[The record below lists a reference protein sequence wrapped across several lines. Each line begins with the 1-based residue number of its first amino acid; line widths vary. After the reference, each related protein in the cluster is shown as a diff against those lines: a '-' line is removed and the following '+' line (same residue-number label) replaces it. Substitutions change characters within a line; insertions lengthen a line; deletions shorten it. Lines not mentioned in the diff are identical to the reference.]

1 MPRLSL
7 YPQRVIRACGDA
19 ARLSTDR
26 YARSREKLCHDST
39 RAMKRRPS
47 LELLDSDAGTERE
60 IAGSLRDLQMFNQ
73 WFGGVRTTE
82 SLVRRALAESHV
94 HSASLLEVAAG
105 AGFVPAQIRKRLSP
119 NLDLTITLLDRART
133 HLDGS
138 DRAVAGDALAL
149 PFADR
154 SFDLVSCN
162 LFVHHLAPDQLR
174 PFVREAL
181 RVCRV
186 AFLINDVVRNPIHLV
201 LTYAGFPLY
210 RSRITRNDAPASVRQ
225 AYTPAELRELL
236 QPLTSRPVQISRHYL
251 YRMGIIA
258 WKAA

>member
-1 MPRLSL
+1 
-7 YPQRVIRACGDA
+7 
-19 ARLSTDR
+19 
-26 YARSREKLCHDST
+26 
-39 RAMKRRPS
+39 MKRRPS

-60 IAGSLRDLQMFNQ
+60 IAGSLRDLEMFNR

-82 SLVRRALAESHV
+82 KLVRRALAKNDGQ
-94 HSASLLEVAAG
+94 SASLLEVAAG
-105 AGFVPAQIRKRLSP
+105 AGFVPAKIQKRLSP
-119 NLDLTITLLDRART
+119 QLDLTITFLDRART
-133 HLDGS
+133 HLNGS

-149 PFADR
+149 PFADS

-162 LFVHHLAPDQLR
+162 LFVHHLAPDELQR
-174 PFVREAL
+174 FAREAL

-186 AFLINDVVRNPIHLV
+186 AFLVNDVVRSPIHLA

-225 AYTPAELRELL
+225 AYTPAELSELL
-236 QPLTSRPVQISRHYL
+236 QPLTARPVQISRHYL

>member
-1 MPRLSL
+1 
-7 YPQRVIRACGDA
+7 
-19 ARLSTDR
+19 
-26 YARSREKLCHDST
+26 
-39 RAMKRRPS
+39 MKRRPS

-82 SLVRRALAESHV
+82 KLVRRALAESRGQ
-94 HSASLLEVAAG
+94 SASLLEVAAG
-105 AGFVPAQIRKRLSP
+105 AGFVPAQIQERLSP
-119 NLDLTITLLDRART
+119 QLDLTITFLDRART
-133 HLDGS
+133 HLNGS
-138 DRAVAGDALAL
+138 NRAVAGDALAL
-149 PFADR
+149 PFADS

-162 LFVHHLAPDQLR
+162 LFVHHLAPDELQR
-174 PFVREAL
+174 FAREAL

-186 AFLINDVVRNPIHLV
+186 AFVVNDVVRSPIHLA

-236 QPLTSRPVQISRHYL
+236 QPLTAEPVQISRHYL
-251 YRMGIIA
+251 YRMGIIV
-258 WKAA
+258 WKQA

>member
-1 MPRLSL
+1 
-7 YPQRVIRACGDA
+7 
-19 ARLSTDR
+19 
-26 YARSREKLCHDST
+26 
-39 RAMKRRPS
+39 MKRRPS

-73 WFGGVRTTE
+73 WFGGVRTAE
-82 SLVRRALAESHV
+82 KLVRRALAERSGHF
-94 HSASLLEVAAG
+94 ASLLEVAAG
-105 AGFVPAQIRKRLSP
+105 AGFVPAQIRERLSP
-119 NLDLTITLLDRART
+119 DLDLTVTLLDRART
-133 HLDGS
+133 HLNGS

-149 PFADR
+149 PFADG

-162 LFVHHLAPDQLR
+162 LFVHHLAPDELGR
-174 PFVREAL
+174 FAREAL

-186 AFLINDVVRNPIHLV
+186 AFLINDVVRDPVHLA

-225 AYTPAELRELL
+225 AYTPAELRDLL
-236 QPLTSRPVQISRHYL
+236 QPFTVGPVQISRHYL

-258 WKAA
+258 WKQP

>member
-1 MPRLSL
+1 
-7 YPQRVIRACGDA
+7 
-19 ARLSTDR
+19 
-26 YARSREKLCHDST
+26 
-39 RAMKRRPS
+39 MKRRPS

-60 IAGSLRDLQMFNQ
+60 VAASIRDLQMFNQ
-73 WFGGVRTTE
+73 WFGGVTTTE
-82 SLVRRALAESHV
+82 KLVRHAVAGIPG

-105 AGFVPAQIRKRLSP
+105 AGFVPAKIRERLSP
-119 NLDLTITLLDRART
+119 ELDLTITLLDRARS
-133 HLDGS
+133 HLNGS

-162 LFVHHLAPDQLR
+162 LFVHHLAPDELR
-174 PFVREAL
+174 RFAREAL
-181 RVCRV
+181 RVCRF
-186 AFLINDVVRNPIHLV
+186 AFLVNDVVRNPIHLA

-210 RSRITRNDAPASVRQ
+210 RSRLTRNDAPASVRQ

-236 QPLTSRPVQISRHYL
+236 QPLASGPVQISRHYL

-258 WKAA
+258 WKQA

>member
-1 MPRLSL
+1 
-7 YPQRVIRACGDA
+7 
-19 ARLSTDR
+19 
-26 YARSREKLCHDST
+26 
-39 RAMKRRPS
+39 MKRRPS

-82 SLVRRALAESHV
+82 KLVRRALAESRGQ
-94 HSASLLEVAAG
+94 SASLLEVAAG
-105 AGFVPAQIRKRLSP
+105 AGFVPSRIRERLSP
-119 NLDLTITLLDRART
+119 QLDLTVTVLDRARS
-133 HLDGS
+133 HLNGS
-138 DRAVAGDALAL
+138 GRAVAGDALAL
-149 PFADR
+149 PFADS

-162 LFVHHLAPDQLR
+162 LFVHHLAPDELQR
-174 PFVREAL
+174 FAREAL

-186 AFLINDVVRNPIHLV
+186 AFLVNDVVRSPIHLA

-225 AYTPAELRELL
+225 AYTPAELSQLL
-236 QPLTSRPVQISRHYL
+236 QPLTARPVQISRHYL

>member
-1 MPRLSL
+1 
-7 YPQRVIRACGDA
+7 
-19 ARLSTDR
+19 
-26 YARSREKLCHDST
+26 
-39 RAMKRRPS
+39 MKRRPS

-60 IAGSLRDLQMFNQ
+60 IAGSLRDLQMFNE

-82 SLVRRALAESHV
+82 KLVRRALAESRGQ
-94 HSASLLEVAAG
+94 SASLLEVAAG
-105 AGFVPAQIRKRLSP
+105 AGFVPAKIRERLSP
-119 NLDLTITLLDRART
+119 QLDLTVTVLDRARS
-133 HLDGS
+133 HLNGS
-138 DRAVAGDALAL
+138 GRAVAGDALAL
-149 PFADR
+149 PFADS

-162 LFVHHLAPDQLR
+162 LFVHHLAPDELQR
-174 PFVREAL
+174 FAREAL

-186 AFLINDVVRNPIHLV
+186 AFLVNDVVRSPIHLA

-225 AYTPAELRELL
+225 AYTPAELSELL
-236 QPLTSRPVQISRHYL
+236 QPLTARPVQISRHYL